1 MTRETFAAL
10 LAPHLQAIRRFIRGR
25 VRAHDQADDILQ
37 QTLLHAFVHRDQL
50 RTEGKFKSWLWT
62 IAFNEIRML
71 RRANRVCVSIDEFA
85 HFELPDQTPS
95 PLVQC
100 EQIERT
106 QRVRAGLA
114 RLNDRDRTAIRLA
127 DLNELTTAEAADTLA
142 VSQVAFK
149 STLFRARK
157 RLEHSLRRAA

>member
-25 VRAHDQADDILQ
+25 VRTHDQADDILQ

-50 RTEGKFKSWLWT
+50 RVEGKFKSWLWS

-71 RRANRVCVSIDEFA
+71 RRANRVCVSIDEFPN
-85 HFELPDQTPS
+85 FELPDETPS
-95 PLVQC
+95 PLAHC
-100 EQIERT
+100 EQMERT
-106 QRVRAGLA
+106 KRLRAGLA
-114 RLNDRDRTAIRLA
+114 RLTERDRMAIRLA
-127 DLNELTTAEAADTLA
+127 DLNELTTAEAAGTME
-142 VSQVAFK
+142 VSQAAFK